1 MAPRNKKNSDDTEV
15 VSSASAVD
23 SSSTNQ
29 TETFAKGNKSMSEGT
44 IIELDMNLED
54 FEDFEPLSKGE
65 YPGECTVAEVRTS
78 DKGNQ
83 YFYTMWKIDASDY
96 PADYD
101 VANNPDGT
109 ILNYSRL
116 AVPSA
121 QNRRAVTA
129 LKKFYA
135 ALGLKLKTSTID
147 PSEWVGQKAKLVV
160 GMEAYNGENRNSI
173 SAVENLEA

>member
-1 MAPRNKKNSDDTEV
+1 MPRAKKNSDAATEV
-15 VSSASAVD
+15 VSASAVD
-23 SSSTNQ
+23 GSSTNQ
-29 TETFAKGNKSMSEGT
+29 TKLLQKGNTMSEHT

-65 YPGECTVAEVRTS
+65 YPGECTAAEVRTS

-83 YFYTMWKIDASDY
+83 YFYTMWKIDPSDY

-121 QNRRAVTA
+121 SNRRAVTA
-129 LKKFYA
+129 VKKFYA
-135 ALGLKLKTSTID
+135 ALGLKLKTNTID
-147 PSEWVGQKAKLVV
+147 PQEWVGKKAKLVV
-160 GMEAYNGENRNSI
+160 GAEPYNGENRNNI
-173 SAVENLEA
+173 TAIENLEA